1 MKKKPKKSAKKSMKS
16 VAARKARGPH
26 CVYTPSKKLFNCFA
40 EKTSAANVVKGMNK
54 GYKKTCSKKKITPGE
69 GWTLQSSG
77 R

>member
-1 MKKKPKKSAKKSMKS
+1 MKKKPKKAKTSI
-16 VAARKARGPH
+16 AARKARGPH

-40 EKTSAANVVKGMNK
+40 EKTSAAKVVAGMNK

-69 GWTLQSSG
+69 GWTLKSSG